1 MAERAYA
8 RLGWKL
14 VPAYLAGCAVF
25 TAAMTTAAAA
35 ALVLSYLNG
44 DSEQFRVTL
53 AIALL
58 VELGGFVAGGWL
70 TLRQTGR
77 TLRWL
82 REGRESGVEPSAA
95 WTTIVLYPI
104 RLISTVGIGCCVSL
118 AIMFPV
124 YLVPEFDLT
133 GWATAGV
140 VIGIGSIG
148 LFTWA
153 SLVFFGEHL
162 FRPVVAEIA
171 TMLPEGWLAPRS
183 HWNAGA
189 KAFAAP
195 LSMGMLTVGGAATFI
210 PATHSSTTRLA
221 VAAGVGLVV
230 LVLVGLPLISLATAT
245 VLDPL
250 RRLREG
256 TLRVG
261 RGDFTEPVPLTSADE
276 FGDVVASFNRMQIG
290 LSERETLSVDNDRL
304 LEEVRASRAR
314 IVSSAD
320 AERRRVERNLH
331 DGAQQ
336 RLVALALRLRLLEER
351 LSGDPS
357 AAALAAEASADL
369 GAAIAE
375 LRDLARGLHPQV
387 LTTGGLKPALEQ
399 LSQRSPV
406 PVAVSAPGER
416 YPDPVESTAY
426 FVVSEALANVAK
438 YASAS
443 KAAVSLAADN
453 GALMVEITDDGV
465 GGADPASGSGLSGLA
480 DRVAALDGRLQIESP
495 SGGGTTVRVSLPLQ
509 V

>member
-1 MAERAYA
+1 
-8 RLGWKL
+8 
-14 VPAYLAGCAVF
+14 
-25 TAAMTTAAAA
+25 
-35 ALVLSYLNG
+35 
-44 DSEQFRVTL
+44 
-53 AIALL
+53 
-58 VELGGFVAGGWL
+58 
-70 TLRQTGR
+70 
-77 TLRWL
+77 
-82 REGRESGVEPSAA
+82 
-95 WTTIVLYPI
+95 
-104 RLISTVGIGCCVSL
+104 
-118 AIMFPV
+118 
-124 YLVPEFDLT
+124 
-133 GWATAGV
+133 
-140 VIGIGSIG
+140 
-148 LFTWA
+148 
-153 SLVFFGEHL
+153 
-162 FRPVVAEIA
+162 
-171 TMLPEGWLAPRS
+171 
-183 HWNAGA
+183 
-189 KAFAAP
+189 
-195 LSMGMLTVGGAATFI
+195 MGMLTVGGAATFI

-416 YPDPVESTAY
+416 YPDPVGVSTAY